1 MEKYIELMTIFSSY
15 PRISQNT
22 YTGDYMYVKCTHTFS
37 HQRQF
42 VMAIITRN

>member
-15 PRISQNT
+15 PRISQNI

-37 HQRQF
+37 HQRQYCDGH
-42 VMAIITRN
+42 NN